1 MIIKTYDESE
11 DAKLVTNSLGINL
24 IKEKLNAND
33 LIKLTDI
40 FFEKFDEPFSD
51 SACFPLMAISK
62 FAKNHVDVVITGD
75 GGDELFG
82 GYHYYHLMNL
92 YKKFEIIFTFLKY
105 SKLTK
110 TLKLFNNHKIK
121 LFMNFIEAKDNISR
135 FSFIRSARKDFP
147 SVLNNITKY
156 SLENSYLTLKNKMQ
170 NDNDI
175 LSQIMKLDIQNTLN
189 DNYLQKT
196 DLSSMAFSLE
206 SRAPFLSKKII
217 EWSLQIPTKYKV
229 NLFEKKII
237 IKELAKNIYL
247 MRL

>member
-1 MIIKTYDESE
+1 
-11 DAKLVTNSLGINL
+11 
-24 IKEKLNAND
+24 
-33 LIKLTDI
+33 
-40 FFEKFDEPFSD
+40 
-51 SACFPLMAISK
+51 MAISK
-62 FAKNHVDVVITGD
+62 FAKNYVDVVITGD

-92 YKKFEIIFTFLKY
+92 YEKFEIIFTFLRY

-121 LFMNFIEAKDNISR
+121 LFMNFIEAKNSISR

-147 SVLNNITKY
+147 SVLNKITKY
-156 SLENSYLTLKNKMQ
+156 SLENSYLSLKNKMQ

-175 LSQIMKLDIQNTLN
+175 LSQVMKLDIQNTLN

-229 NLFEKKII
+229 NLFEKII
-237 IKELAKNIYL
+237 IKELAKKYL
-247 MRL
+247 PNEIVNKKKDLNHL